1 MPCFFYYFLPF
12 AHTRFMEKT
21 RRQNILSRTWYGAR
35 SLLALFADNKFTTI
49 AGTLVFFLVL
59 SFVPLLFFLT
69 LIFGSRI
76 SAEQLLEL
84 ELFDWARGLISY
96 LNTHAEGAS
105 AGAGILFLA
114 TTFWS
119 STGFF
124 YHLRRS
130 GEIICKIPSGKKGW
144 KLRLSAVVFAFV
156 IILFLAFTIAIVIGA
171 NVLTRSLPRWLTFLV
186 VYLVVTVFGFFG
198 AWILNAYACPY
209 RVTPAEIAPG
219 SALTAVSWLAA
230 ALLFRV
236 YLAYFGPDKL
246 YGALS
251 AVIVFLLFLYWLMIC
266 FAAGMIYNFR
276 HLNTKYYPL
285 KRF

>member
-1 MPCFFYYFLPF
+1 
-12 AHTRFMEKT
+12 MEKV
-21 RRQNILSRTWYGAR
+21 RRQSVLSRTWYGAR
-35 SLLALFADNKFTTI
+35 RIYALFAGNKFTTI

-76 SAEQLLEL
+76 SAEQLFEL
-84 ELFDWARGLISY
+84 QLFDWAKGLVGY
-96 LNTHAEGAS
+96 LNTHAEGAG

-130 GEIICKIPSGKKGW
+130 GEIICKIQDGGQGW
-144 KLRLSAVVFAFV
+144 KLRLSAMVFAV
-156 IILFLAFTIAIVIGA
+156 IMIVFLAFSGSVVIGA
-171 NVLTRSLPRWLTFLV
+171 NILTRSLPPWLSFLI
-186 VYLVVTVFGFFG
+186 VYSVLIVFGFFG

-209 RVTPAEIAPG
+209 RVTPARTAAG
-219 SALTAVSWLAA
+219 SALTAASWLLAA
-230 ALLFRV
+230 VLFRG
-236 YLAYFGPDKL
+236 YLVLASPDKL

-266 FAAGMIYNFR
+266 FTAGMIYNFQ
-276 HLNTKYYPL
+276 HLDTKYYPL